1 MVQDEIIVNYGILY
15 EFDIIN
21 RFNIRNTEKIFHF
34 NIKQVVNIENIFN
47 ERNYT
52 FLYST
57 SLCIH
62 HIP

>member
-21 RFNIRNTEKIFHF
+21 RFNIRKIFHF

-47 ERNYT
+47 ERSYT